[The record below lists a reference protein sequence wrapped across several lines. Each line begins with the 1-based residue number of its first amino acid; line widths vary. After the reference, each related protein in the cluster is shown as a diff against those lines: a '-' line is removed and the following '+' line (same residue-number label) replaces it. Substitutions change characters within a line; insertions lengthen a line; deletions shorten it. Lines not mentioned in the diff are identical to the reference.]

1 MASLEYIVRLFRT
14 DLCFAPHLVKEE
26 GMAFFSAP
34 SGNRN
39 MVVNSST
46 LSSPP
51 DDAQQN
57 HSTSRLRVSLV
68 GKPNVGKSS
77 LANKLLK
84 RDGVKAI
91 VSAIPGTTRDRIE
104 GDAVAGGMHLR
115 IIDTG
120 GLNGLVASG
129 STERRRRGELQSYI
143 ETQATRAVQNSEVVL
158 FVLDGRTAIQ
168 EEDRLVASW
177 LRRKGCST
185 RIIPVVNK
193 LDGCNGETI
202 EGILADV
209 EKLGFGESI
218 PLSVAHGEGMGLLLS
233 RIAPIY
239 DVYEKQKSSTDGLK
253 QPGLYIISN
262 FFKMHFSPSDFM

>member
-1 MASLEYIVRLFRT
+1 MIASGSV
-14 DLCFAPHLVKEE
+14 
-26 GMAFFSAP
+26 P
-34 SGNRN
+34 S
-39 MVVNSST
+39 SS
-46 LSSPP
+46 LNNPK
-51 DDAQQN
+51 N
-57 HSTSRLRVSLV
+57 NSTSRLRVSLV

-91 VSAIPGTTRDRIE
+91 VSAVPGTTRDRIE
-104 GDAVAGGMHLR
+104 GDTIAGGMHLR

-120 GLNGLVASG
+120 GLDGLVASG

-143 ETQATRAVQNSEVVL
+143 ECQASQAVQNSDAVL
-158 FVLDGRTAIQ
+158 FVLDGRTALQ

-177 LRRKGCST
+177 LRHRECSKRT
-185 RIIPVVNK
+185 IPVVNK
-193 LDGCNGETI
+193 LDGCDGEMV

-209 EKLGFGESI
+209 EQLGFGEPI

-239 DVYEKQKSSTDGLK
+239 DAYQRRKSITDDDVKQQGM
-253 QPGLYIISN
+253 QIQN
-262 FFKMHFSPSDFM
+262 FQDAVSPSFIIYLVVY

>member
-1 MASLEYIVRLFRT
+1 MV
-14 DLCFAPHLVKEE
+14 
-26 GMAFFSAP
+26 FFSTS

-39 MVVNSST
+39 MIASGSI
-46 LSSPP
+46 LSSSPG
-51 DDAQQN
+51 DTQQN

-104 GDAVAGGMHLR
+104 GDAVAGGMRLR

-120 GLNGLVASG
+120 GLDGLVASG
-129 STERRRRGELQSYI
+129 STERRMRGELQSYI

-177 LRRKGCST
+177 LRRKGCSKQT
-185 RIIPVVNK
+185 IPVVNK
-193 LDGCNGETI
+193 LDGCNGEMI

-209 EKLGFGESI
+209 EKLGFGEPI

-239 DVYEKQKSSTDGLK
+239 DVYEKQKSITNDVK
-253 QPGLYIISN
+253 QPGMYII
-262 FFKMHFSPSDFM
+262 